1 PAMLVA
7 AIGRGNFVQSA
18 DELLAAKLDELREE
32 NASQAML
39 DAARRE
45 LGPAGELWWFDLA
58 TGEPRGKF
66 AAGDTILGGAAVDE
80 RGLAFGSRDGHVYRL
95 SHTGELLAR
104 WHAREPIVTSLVA
117 GRDSLHAVVR
127 SGRLYALD
135 RETLVPRW
143 DMRLGDGENFLSS
156 PVLAR
161 RRLFVGTPANGLRC
175 VGLGT
180 PPAPPLWNSGATG
193 GPADDRQL
201 PEQAALAWKV
211 GPSKPVSSPRLW
223 CPTPTPSSIVVVQS
237 EEADRAGAEKA
248 EESRVTRVIAYPVEK
263 SATNGQTAPA
273 PHGSWQLEGTP
284 SLPPAAVGDRLILAF
299 DRILVAIDTASGSR
313 PPRWQVQ
320 LESPSPVSMA
330 VDHQRI
336 VLVNGQRLESRSI
349 ETGELLFTVPHHLEA
364 VNRAALADGPEVAGT
379 DIDATASEPPM
390 ALHLADDLL
399 VVARGASW
407 ALFDAPT
414 GRPLPFPKPFPHPFP
429 QLGLPRADAMS
440 TSLAGPNQGLG
451 PRGRFL
457 WRADATVV
465 LVDDRGCTQM
475 ELERLERSR
484 QLFANA
490 TSLLAALP
498 ITPAASNAAP
508 GSTSN
513 TRFLTLSKA
522 GDLRL
527 FESPF
532 KTPLEAP
539 LEPPLEPSTSS
550 TKDANTANTADTAA
564 TEITATPNWELAGL
578 APRPPLVA
586 YPAVVAAR
594 DAALIRINVDDGQES
609 DWFRWSDANLA
620 PATPLVAVRGRVY
633 YMTAEG
639 SLVCL
644 AEAP

>member
-1 PAMLVA
+1 
-7 AIGRGNFVQSA
+7 
-18 DELLAAKLDELREE
+18 
-32 NASQAML
+32 
-39 DAARRE
+39 
-45 LGPAGELWWFDLA
+45 
-58 TGEPRGKF
+58 
-66 AAGDTILGGAAVDE
+66 
-80 RGLAFGSRDGHVYRL
+80 
-95 SHTGELLAR
+95 
-104 WHAREPIVTSLVA
+104 
-117 GRDSLHAVVR
+117 VV
-127 SGRLYALD
+127 
-135 RETLVPRW
+135 
-143 DMRLGDGENFLSS
+143 
-156 PVLAR
+156 
-161 RRLFVGTPANGLRC
+161 
-175 VGLGT
+175 
-180 PPAPPLWNSGATG
+180 
-193 GPADDRQL
+193 
-201 PEQAALAWKV
+201 
-211 GPSKPVSSPRLW
+211 
-223 CPTPTPSSIVVVQS
+223 IQS

-299 DRILVAIDTASGSR
+299 DRRLVAIDTASGSR

-336 VLVNGQRLESRSI
+336 VLVSGQRLESRSI
-349 ETGELLFTVPHHLEA
+349 ETGELLFTAPHHLEA
-364 VNRAALADGPEVAGT
+364 VNITALVDGSEVAGA

-414 GRPLPFPKPFPHPFP
+414 GRPLPFPKPFPK
-429 QLGLPRADAMS
+429 LDVPRADAMS
-440 TSLAGPNQGLG
+440 TSLAGPNQGPG
-451 PRGRFL
+451 PRVRFL

-522 GDLRL
+522 GDLRF
-527 FESPF
+527 FESPL

-539 LEPPLEPSTSS
+539 LEPSLEH
-550 TKDANTANTADTAA
+550 
-564 TEITATPNWELAGL
+564 
-578 APRPPLVA
+578 RQH
-586 YPAVVAAR
+586 R
-594 DAALIRINVDDGQES
+594 QHR
-609 DWFRWSDANLA
+609 RH
-620 PATPLVAVRGRVY
+620 
-633 YMTAEG
+633 
-639 SLVCL
+639 
-644 AEAP
+644 